1 MFYRLLMLFGGAV
14 RVRATGTFV
23 ERFINLA
30 AHDGVQMWDIERGE
44 GELFFKLPARSF
56 RRLRR
61 AAKASGVR
69 LRVVGRH
76 GLPFVY
82 GKYRRRIALWL
93 GAALFVAS
101 LFAASRFIW
110 DIEVIGCEALDSAH
124 VEEVLSELGVKRG
137 AYIAGIDIAQTQ
149 QLAMLKIEELSF
161 IAINVK
167 GVRAEIEVRE
177 RVPAPERKTPEG
189 VRSLAASFDGLIE
202 SIDVFRGTALV
213 KRGASVQK
221 GDILVSG
228 EIPSESGEPR
238 YVAAEAKVIARTWRT
253 GRIVAARL
261 ATARVYTGRS
271 EAKYTLLL
279 PFCSIKLYIDS
290 SISWPEYDKIS
301 REYRASLFGAE
312 LPLALRADM
321 YGEVLVLTRVQT
333 DEELEALCLAK
344 LDETVADLSPG
355 REIQAVRH
363 WLEVGEEGA
372 QLRFEIEALE
382 DIATPVP
389 LY

>member
-14 RVRATGTFV
+14 RIRATGTFV

-30 AHDGVQMWDIERGE
+30 ARDGVRMWDIERGE
-44 GELFFKLPARSF
+44 GELYFKLPARSF

-61 AAKASGVR
+61 AARASGVR
-69 LRVVGRH
+69 LRVVGRQ

-82 GKYRRRIALWL
+82 GKYRRRAALWL
-93 GAALFVAS
+93 GAVLFIGS
-101 LFAASRFIW
+101 LFAASRFLW
-110 DIEVIGCEALDSAH
+110 DIEIIGCESLDPAY
-124 VEEVLSELGVKRG
+124 VEETLSELGVRRG
-137 AYIAGIDIAQTQ
+137 SYISGIDVAQTQ
-149 QLAMLKIEELSF
+149 QLAMLKMEELSF
-161 IAINVK
+161 IAINIK
-167 GVRAEIEVRE
+167 GVRAEIEIRE
-177 RVPAPERKTPEG
+177 RVPVPESKTLEG
-189 VRSLAASFDGLIE
+189 VRSLAASYDGLIE
-202 SIDVFRGTALV
+202 SIDVYRGTSLV

-228 EIPSESGEPR
+228 EVPSETGEAR

-253 GRIVAARL
+253 GRIVAKRE

-271 EAKYTLLL
+271 KSRYTLQL

-290 SISWPEYDKIS
+290 SISWPEYDKITK
-301 REYRASLFGAE
+301 EYRAQLFGAE
-312 LPLALRADM
+312 LPIGIKADL

-344 LDETVADLSPG
+344 LDETVAKLTPG
-355 REIQAVRH
+355 RELQAVRH
-363 WLEVGEEGA
+363 WIEIDEEGA
-372 QLRFEIEALE
+372 QLKFEIEALE